1 MRGVNA
7 GRVAAQPETNRT
19 GPPIRSRNEDTLSTG
34 AAVVRRLRLKRRRSR
49 VPWIYAVYHARLAP
63 GPAGAE
69 PVGMAEPRTSRNQN
83 LEPLN
88 REP

>member
-7 GRVAAQPETNRT
+7 GRVAAQPETNGT
-19 GPPIRSRNEDTLSTG
+19 GPAIRSRNEDALSTG

-49 VPWIYAVYHARLAP
+49 VPWIYAVYHARLTT

-69 PVGMAEPRTSRNQN
+69 PVGMAEPRASRSQSP
-83 LEPLN
+83 EPVN
-88 REP
+88 R

>member
-7 GRVAAQPETNRT
+7 GRVAARPETDGT
-19 GPPIRSRNEDTLSTG
+19 EPPVRSRDEDAPSTG
-34 AAVVRRLRLKRRRSR
+34 TAVVRCLCLKRRRSR

-69 PVGMAEPRTSRNQN
+69 PVRIAEPRASRSQN
-83 LEPLN
+83 LEPVNL
-88 REP
+88 EP